1 MYIKHHTLSLS
12 KAQAN
17 FDCPTSNLIL
27 IKFLHKIEII
37 GTLNEIKVVA
47 PDPQSIIEVKYFNI
61 SLIKRNLPTNYSM
74 DLHQILTQNRCD
86 LCLQNIQKLLKSL

>member
-1 MYIKHHTLSLS
+1 MGLNYNCGTLHTLSLS

-37 GTLNEIKVVA
+37 GTLNKIKVVA
-47 PDPQSIIEVKYFNI
+47 PDPQSIIEVKY
-61 SLIKRNLPTNYSM
+61 
-74 DLHQILTQNRCD
+74 ILFVQ
-86 LCLQNIQKLLKSL
+86 

>member
-1 MYIKHHTLSLS
+1 MSLS

-37 GTLNEIKVVA
+37 GTLNKIKVVA
-47 PDPQSIIEVKYFNI
+47 PDPQSIIEVKY
-61 SLIKRNLPTNYSM
+61 
-74 DLHQILTQNRCD
+74 ILFVQ
-86 LCLQNIQKLLKSL
+86 